1 MPRNIQT
8 DAFILKKKNLPT
20 KDSIITIFSKDHGK
34 LSVFAKGVRTFTS
47 RRLPH
52 LQTGNL
58 VTATLAK
65 SKERYYLQETVLLS
79 AFSEIK
85 KDPVKLSYMYFLF
98 FVVDRLLPEAQME
111 LSEYVLVKR
120 YISALAQ
127 KKKEPNLKDLE
138 HVLNT
143 LLAQLGYLHEDDKE
157 KDIEELRVTIEQLIN
172 EKLPFFII

>member
-20 KDSIITIFSKDHGK
+20 KDSIINIFSKDHGK

-65 SKERYYLQETVLLS
+65 SKERYYLQETVLLR
-79 AFSEIK
+79 A
-85 KDPVKLSYMYFLF
+85 
-98 FVVDRLLPEAQME
+98 

-172 EKLPFFII
+172 EKLHFFII